1 MTIALHQLRRR
12 GADRVYPVL
21 SAFLAL
27 LAWELLARAFAH
39 TYLIAGPVEISRYLW
54 DHAGLVARAAGIT
67 TLAAALGF
75 VLGNLIAIALAV
87 GAVLLPSLARL
98 ISALAL
104 VVFCLPLVATGPILR
119 VIWGPGLGPQITLA
133 ALAVYY
139 TTFLPLMVGLRA
151 APPSWFDLVRSYGR
165 GRLSALVEVRA
176 MASLP
181 YLFAGL
187 QIAAPAAFL
196 GAMFGEFTGAERG
209 MGVLTIRAMRSLD
222 VAGTW
227 ALASTA
233 AAISMLAY
241 GGLGRLS
248 RALNTGPPPLILAPL
263 LDGGRR
269 AGWRALVHPLV
280 VTLVLIAIW
289 WLSMEGAGLS
299 PFFAKR
305 PGDVWAFLI
314 TAPEAAAH
322 RATLGAALLETLV
335 LALPGYLL
343 GLALGLGLAIVLV
356 LAPKLARG
364 IMPVAVA
371 LRAIPIVIT
380 APLIVVALGRGAT
393 GTVTIV
399 ALMIFFPSLVAC
411 YQGLA
416 RTPRQV
422 LDLFDSYAAS
432 PLRRMA
438 SAQFPAMLPAFFA
451 AARMAVPAAI
461 LAATTAEW
469 LATGRGIG
477 GLMALTA
484 STSGYGML
492 WSAVVVLAAVA
503 VTGYVIV
510 AQIERAVLRIYG
522 AEQLTR

>member
-1 MTIALHQLRRR
+1 MTIALHPLRQRSS
-12 GADRVYPVL
+12 DRLWLVL
-21 SAFLAL
+21 GVLVAL
-27 LAWELLARAFAH
+27 LIWELLARAFAH
-39 TYLIAGPVEISRYLW
+39 TYLIASPVEIARYLW
-54 DHAGLVARAAGIT
+54 ANAGLVARAAGIT
-67 TLAAALGF
+67 GLTAAIGF
-75 VLGNLIAIALAV
+75 VLGNAVAIALAAL
-87 GAVLLPSLARL
+87 AVLVPGLARM

-119 VIWGPGLGPQITLA
+119 VLWGPGLGPQITLA
-133 ALAVYY
+133 ALAVYF

-165 GRLSALVEVRA
+165 GRLTALIEVRA

-187 QIAAPAAFL
+187 QIAAPAAIL

-209 MGVLTIRAMRSLD
+209 MGVLTLRAMRSLD

-233 AAISMLAY
+233 ATISMLAY
-241 GGLGRLS
+241 AGLGRLGQ
-248 RALNTGPPPLILAPL
+248 ALNTGPPPLILAPL
-263 LDGGRR
+263 LEGGRR
-269 AGWRALVHPLV
+269 KGWRVLAHPILV
-280 VTLVLIAIW
+280 VLVLIALW
-289 WLSMEGAGLS
+289 WLSMESAGLS
-299 PFFAKR
+299 QFFAKR

-322 RATLGAALLETLV
+322 RATLGSALLETLV

-343 GLALGLGLAIVLV
+343 GLALGVGLAMAMV
-356 LAPKLARG
+356 LAPRLARAV
-364 IMPVAVA
+364 MPIAIA

-380 APLIVVALGRGAT
+380 APLIVIALGRGAT
-393 GTVTIV
+393 GTITIV
-399 ALMIFFPSLVAC
+399 ALMIFFPSLIAC

-422 LDLFDSYAAS
+422 LELFDSYAAS

-492 WSAVVVLAAVA
+492 WSAVVVLAGVAVA
-503 VTGYVIV
+503 GYVGI

>member
-1 MTIALHQLRRR
+1 M
-12 GADRVYPVL
+12 
-21 SAFLAL
+21 
-27 LAWELLARAFAH
+27 
-39 TYLIAGPVEISRYLW
+39 
-54 DHAGLVARAAGIT
+54 AA
-67 TLAAALGF
+67 
-75 VLGNLIAIALAV
+75 
-87 GAVLLPSLARL
+87 
-98 ISALAL
+98 
-104 VVFCLPLVATGPILR
+104 
-119 VIWGPGLGPQITLA
+119 
-133 ALAVYY
+133 
-139 TTFLPLMVGLRA
+139 
-151 APPSWFDLVRSYGR
+151 
-165 GRLSALVEVRA
+165 
-176 MASLP
+176 
-181 YLFAGL
+181 
-187 QIAAPAAFL
+187 
-196 GAMFGEFTGAERG
+196 
-209 MGVLTIRAMRSLD
+209 
-222 VAGTW
+222 
-227 ALASTA
+227 
-233 AAISMLAY
+233 
-241 GGLGRLS
+241 
-248 RALNTGPPPLILAPL
+248 
-263 LDGGRR
+263 
-269 AGWRALVHPLV
+269 
-280 VTLVLIAIW
+280 
-289 WLSMEGAGLS
+289 AGLS
-299 PFFAKR
+299 PFFANR
-305 PGDVWAFLI
+305 PADVWAFLI
-314 TAPEAAAH
+314 TAPEAAAL

-364 IMPVAVA
+364 VMPVAVA

-380 APLIVVALGRGAT
+380 APLIVVALGRGAA

-492 WSAVVVLAAVA
+492 WSAVIVLAAVA
-503 VTGYVIV
+503 VAGYVVV